1 MHYFGR
7 QLAITSLLPLKQQ
20 LNSRHNRRESQVFLG
35 SQLERCQHHAQIFSL
50 LKGHRQHQLQGI
62 QQKLGESG
70 NFIGQRH
77 ITEVSES
84 NS

>member
-1 MHYFGR
+1 MHYFGC
-7 QLAITSLLPLKQQ
+7 QLVITSLLPLKQQ
-20 LNSRHNRRESQVFLG
+20 LNNAQQARKSSFLG
-35 SQLERCQHHAQIFSL
+35 SQLERCQHHAQIFGL

-62 QQKLGESG
+62 QQKLGESS

-77 ITEVSES
+77 IIEVSES